1 MRRSSTGIRS
11 MLVLC
16 FSVGAASPRGGGSAV
31 AIDAWRGASRR
42 RRSAEA
48 EKPREFRVGLS
59 LI

>member
-1 MRRSSTGIRS
+1 MRRASTGIRS
-11 MLVLC
+11 MLALR
-16 FSVGAASPRGGGSAV
+16 FSAGATSPRGGGSAA

-48 EKPREFRVGLS
+48 ERPRESRVGLS

>member
-1 MRRSSTGIRS
+1 
-11 MLVLC
+11 MLALR
-16 FSVGAASPRGGGSAV
+16 FSEGAASPRGGGSAA

-48 EKPREFRVGLS
+48 EKTRESRVGLS